1 MYHSHKKRKDSLEIW
16 AVLVIFLYE
25 LEISGVVVKSYTK
38 AVKNGDFCQELLS
51 KNGFETVL
59 VTFCCC
65 DHGAK
70 VSEEVQMIATDQK
83 ECSLCVIIC

>member
-1 MYHSHKKRKDSLEIW
+1 MYHSHKKRKDSLETW

-38 AVKNGDFCQELLS
+38 TVKNGDFCQELLS
-51 KNGFETVL
+51 KNGFEAVL

>member
-1 MYHSHKKRKDSLEIW
+1 MYHSHKKRKDSLETW

-38 AVKNGDFCQELLS
+38 TVKNGDFCQELLS
-51 KNGFETVL
+51 KNGFEAIL